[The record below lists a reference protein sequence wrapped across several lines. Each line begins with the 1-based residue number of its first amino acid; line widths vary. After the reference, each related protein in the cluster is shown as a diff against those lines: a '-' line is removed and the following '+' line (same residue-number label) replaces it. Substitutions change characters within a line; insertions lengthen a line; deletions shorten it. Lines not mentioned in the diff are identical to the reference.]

1 MMGNGH
7 PARRSIRRVIACLVI
22 AVIPA
27 LMMQARA
34 AVPTPAATTSTED
47 LAGIALATS
56 ILHTVGDSIWPGWTS
71 APFRIDLLTADGPVE
86 INFAS
91 PQPAPSF
98 PPNLEAT
105 FPWADGVPTIV
116 IGEPKFVQAHAP
128 IRWTVTLLH
137 EHFHQWQDAWPHY
150 FSSVAAL
157 QLGPKDGNGMWM
169 LDYPFPYADPKVDRA
184 YAALSHQLA
193 IAIAATDPTKIQ
205 AETATF
211 ARMLHA
217 FSASLP
223 PGNRKYFAF
232 QCWQEGV
239 ARYTEFAVARAAA
252 REHSATPSFLSDKE
266 AALLGT
272 DARRTYYGV
281 TRAVNDPNALA
292 RDRRVAFY
300 AFGAGEAILLDRVRP
315 NWHADYLDSRLDLS
329 VFF

>member
-1 MMGNGH
+1 M
-7 PARRSIRRVIACLVI
+7 
-22 AVIPA
+22 AVA
-27 LMMQARA
+27 LCGPQARA
-34 AVPTPAATTSTED
+34 TTSSSAATASPED

-56 ILHTVGDSIWPGWTS
+56 MLHTVGDSIWPGWTS
-71 APFRIDLLTADGPVE
+71 APFRIDLLTTNGPVE

-91 PQPAPSF
+91 PEPAPSF

-137 EHFHQWQDAWPHY
+137 EHFHQWQDSWPQY
-150 FSSVAAL
+150 FASVAAL
-157 QLGPKDGNGMWM
+157 KLARPGDTGMWM
-169 LDYPFPYADPKVDRA
+169 LDYPFLYNDPKVGAA

-193 IAIAATDPTKIQ
+193 IALAATDPATTQ
-205 AETATF
+205 SETTTF
-211 ARMLHA
+211 VQMLHR

-223 PGNRKYFAF
+223 EGDRKYFAF

-252 REHSATPSFLSDKE
+252 REHGVTPSFLTDKNAE
-266 AALLGT
+266 LLAT

-281 TRAVNDPNALA
+281 TRAVNDPLALA
-292 RDRRVAFY
+292 RDKRVAFY
-300 AFGAGEAILLDRVRP
+300 AFGAGEALLLDRVRP
-315 NWHADYLDSRLDLS
+315 GWHARYLDPRLDLS